1 MALREAAH
9 VTVAPNGAAAE
20 RPAASA
26 VSADF
31 GPLDALLRDNDISD
45 ILVNG
50 PKSIYVEKGGR
61 LERTDVCFRDDEH
74 LLDLIRSIVAAVGRR
89 VDATSPMVDARLPDG
104 SRVNAIIPP
113 LALRGPCLSIRRFG
127 RDPYTI
133 EDLVGFGAL
142 TDEMVRYLRAI
153 VHARLNVIISGG
165 TGCGKTTLLNCLT
178 SFIPQHERILTI
190 EDSAEL
196 QPQQPHVV
204 PLETR
209 QPDIHGKGE
218 ITARDLVRNALR
230 MRPDRIIVGEVR
242 GGEALD
248 MLQAMNSGH
257 DGSISTVHANTPRDC
272 LGRLEMMVLMAGVDL
287 PLKAVRQTLTSA
299 VHVIVQASR
308 LSDGTRKVLKV
319 TEMVGMEGDAVQMQD
334 IFEFALAG
342 VDANGAVRGQFRTT
356 GFRSRYFERLVAAGV
371 KPEDLR
377 F

>member
-20 RPAASA
+20 RPAVSA
-26 VSADF
+26 VSTDF

-142 TDEMVRYLRAI
+142 TDEMVRYLRAV

-342 VDANGAVRGQFRTT
+342 VDANGTVRGQFRTT